1 MYNKFLVSLKRKNK
15 KLSLRCNK
23 TIERRKS
30 FWHNLLKEL
39 FQLILRL
46 EYFS

>member
-1 MYNKFLVSLKRKNK
+1 MYNKRLVSLKREK
-15 KLSLRCNK
+15 KKRSLRCNK
-23 TIERRKS
+23 TIKRRKS

-39 FQLILRL
+39 FKVILRL